1 MRRIKEIVQKHKM
14 DKKLSKRKGYHV
26 KTMKLR
32 TLLER
37 EAKLTETVKNKQKN
51 PFPRPT
57 IEC

>member
-1 MRRIKEIVQKHKM
+1 MRRIKEIVQKDKM

-32 TLLER
+32 TLER